1 MLKVYIADD
10 SEEVRKRLVE
20 MVTEL
25 KNVQVVG
32 QTIDAREA
40 IADIRRLEPDVA
52 ILDIR
57 LANGNGIEI
66 LEIVKMLRVPPMV
79 IMLTAFPNQQYRRKC
94 MSAGADYFFDKTN
107 EFERV
112 VEEVKKCVELSAA
125 AV

>member
-1 MLKVYIADD
+1 
-10 SEEVRKRLVE
+10 LVE

-40 IADIRRLEPDVA
+40 IADIRRLEPDLA

-66 LEIVKMLRVPPMV
+66 LEIVKMLRVPPLV
-79 IMLTAFPNQQYRRKC
+79 IMMTAFPNQQYRRKC